1 MIRKEIIRLIRI
13 NKTNKIR
20 VALNVTSVIRL
31 ATLSIFISRLTQ
43 ILYRVL
49 FGTNLIIKIIPTSL
63 KKIKTILRKIA
74 VTSNPKKS

>member
-1 MIRKEIIRLIRI
+1 MIRREIIRLIRI
-13 NKTNKIR
+13 NKTNKIK

-31 ATLSIFISRLTQ
+31 ATLSIFINRLTQ

-74 VTSNPKKS
+74 ITSNPKKS